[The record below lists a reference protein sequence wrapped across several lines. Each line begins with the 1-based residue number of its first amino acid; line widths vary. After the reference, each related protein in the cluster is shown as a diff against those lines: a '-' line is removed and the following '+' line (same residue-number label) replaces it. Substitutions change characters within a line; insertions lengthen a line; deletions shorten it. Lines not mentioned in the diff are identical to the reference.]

1 MSKLMHSGKNILFF
15 DLETSG
21 FPKKDTPVDILELG
35 MQYVPKL
42 GFSKNIETVSQLYKP
57 KYKIPLEITKI
68 TGINETMLLDMPY
81 FDKHLEMIQ
90 NKVDQ
95 SDVLVAHNAPFD
107 IRCLELWGID
117 FEGKLIFD
125 TATHSKRLIPHLESH
140 TMGSLCN
147 YFGIENNGTHR
158 AIFDVNAMIKI
169 YSKIT
174 DLNLYGK
181 QIEELQKKHKIL
193 GYMKK

>member
-21 FPKKDTPVDILELG
+21 FPKKDIPVDILELG
-35 MQYVPKL
+35 MQYVPNL
-42 GFSKNIETVSQLYKP
+42 GFSKEIETVSQLYKP
-57 KYKIPLEITKI
+57 KDKIPLEITKI
-68 TGINETMLLDMPY
+68 TGIKETMLLNMPY
-81 FDKHLEMIQ
+81 FDEHLEMIQ
-90 NKVDQ
+90 NKVHQ

-117 FEGKLIFD
+117 FKGKLIFD
-125 TATHSKRLIPHLESH
+125 TATQSKRLIPHLESH

-147 YFGIENNGTHR
+147 YFGIENNGAHR

-193 GYMKK
+193 GYIKK

>member
-1 MSKLMHSGKNILFF
+1 MHSGKNILFF

>member
-1 MSKLMHSGKNILFF
+1 MHSGKNILFF

-21 FPKKDTPVDILELG
+21 FPKKDTPIDILELG
-35 MQYVPKL
+35 MQYVPNL

-57 KYKIPLEITKI
+57 KDKIPLEITKI

-90 NKVDQ
+90 NKVNQ

-107 IRCLELWGID
+107 IRCLELWGIN

-125 TATHSKRLIPHLESH
+125 TATQSKRLIPNLESH

-147 YFGIENNGTHR
+147 HFGIENNGAHR

-174 DLNLYGK
+174 DLNLYGE

-193 GYMKK
+193 GYIKK